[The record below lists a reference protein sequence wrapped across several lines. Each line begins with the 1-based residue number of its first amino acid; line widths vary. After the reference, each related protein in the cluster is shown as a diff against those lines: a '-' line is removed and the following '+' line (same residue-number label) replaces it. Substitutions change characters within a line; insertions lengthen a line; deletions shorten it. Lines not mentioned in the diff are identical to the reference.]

1 MRGLDDGM
9 PDYVLEG
16 PKFGASALGTA
27 GGTVTWAVDATVP
40 AAFVSTLA
48 RAFADWSAYAN
59 IQFAQVASVANATI
73 DLGFAAIDGLS
84 NVLGDATYS
93 YRGSQM
99 LSAAIRFDSGEGWY
113 TSANGIVSQ
122 GNASFFTVA
131 VHEIG
136 HAIGLGHY
144 DATPSI
150 MNTYLNRT
158 VTDLQAS
165 DIEGIR
171 ALYGPAGRTFDG
183 SAALIVAKADPI
195 SLTMSPGTFV
205 SATET
210 GGSVTL
216 TFAGAQALTV
226 TGATL
231 GVGGMPNV
239 GFTNGDFLVGG
250 DGQTLTGAKA
260 NALILGGAGASRIT
274 DVVDPAQA
282 PGTHILFGGLGYADP
297 NDGGDTITF
306 GGKGSWGVFGN
317 AGADSLQQGSASFDA
332 QSYVSVFGGRD
343 DDAIRLADTRNLDAK
358 MAIYG
363 GEGTDTIRIFNTG
376 SDAATAIFGGQGAA
390 DPTDAADTI
399 LFVGGGRVTIYG
411 NGGND
416 SITLGT
422 GTDLDATTVAAV
434 YGGAGRDTLVVEAGQ
449 VRTVTSVFGGED
461 GDAIRVHN
469 TGTTVIYGDTSAG
482 DPAGGNDS
490 IAFVGSGTVTIY
502 ATGGDD
508 SVSVTVEGSAA
519 STIAVYGGAG
529 NDSLTLG
536 PAAPGGLAQAG
547 ITFVTGAGA
556 DTVTLRMD
564 TATPTPV
571 TITDFTLGQDRLI
584 LTATGAS
591 APLALA
597 TGTPTTLQAALDLA
611 AAAASA
617 NGTRPNGTGAVLF
630 AGDAYVVHNAGA
642 DTGFSASTDGVIR
655 LVGVTDL
662 AGLSGATSVGV

>member
-1 MRGLDDGM
+1 MAN
-9 PDYVLEG
+9 YVLEG
-16 PKFGASALGTA
+16 PKFGSSTLGTA

-40 AAFVSTLA
+40 AAFVATLTQ
-48 RAFADWSAYAN
+48 AFADWSTYAN
-59 IQFAQVASVANATI
+59 IQFTQVASVGNAAI

-99 LSAAIRFDSGEGWY
+99 LSAAIRFDSDEGWHP
-113 TSANGIVSQ
+113 SPNGIVSQ
-122 GNASFFTVA
+122 GNASLFTVA

-150 MNTYLNRT
+150 MNTYLDRT
-158 VTDLQAS
+158 VADLQAS

-171 ALYGPAGRTFDG
+171 ALYGAASRTFDG
-183 SAALIVAKADPI
+183 SAALTVSRTDPV

-205 SATET
+205 SATEA
-210 GGSVTL
+210 GGAVTL
-216 TFAGAQALTV
+216 TFAGAQTLTV

-231 GVGGMPNV
+231 GTSGLPNV
-239 GFTNGDFLVGG
+239 GLADGDFLVGG
-250 DGQTLTGAKA
+250 DGQSLTGTKA

-274 DVVDPAQA
+274 DVVDPAQT
-282 PGTHILFGGLGYADP
+282 PGTHIIFGGLGFADP
-297 NDGGDTITF
+297 DDGGDTVIF
-306 GGKGSWGVFGN
+306 GGKGSWGIFGN
-317 AGADSLQQGSASFDA
+317 AGADSLQQGSAAFDSR
-332 QSYVSVFGGRD
+332 SYVSVFGGRD
-343 DDAIRLADTRNLDAK
+343 DDAIRLTDARNLDAK

-363 GEGTDTIRIFNTG
+363 GEGTDTIRVFNTG
-376 SDAATAIFGGQGAA
+376 ADAATAIFGGQGAA
-390 DPTDAADTI
+390 DPTDGADTI
-399 LFVGGGRVTIYG
+399 QFAGGGRITIYG

-434 YGGAGRDTLVVEAGQ
+434 YGGAGRDTLTVEAGQ
-449 VRTVTSVFGGED
+449 TRTVASVFGGED

-469 TGTTVIYGDTSAG
+469 TGTTVIYGDTAAS

-508 SVSVTVEGSAA
+508 SVSVTVEGGPA

-529 NDSLTLG
+529 NDSLTL
-536 PAAPGGLAQAG
+536 AAATPGGLAQAS
-547 ITFVTGAGA
+547 VTLATGTGA
-556 DTVTLRMD
+556 DTVTVRMD

-571 TITDFTLGQDRLI
+571 TITDFTLGQDRLVF
-584 LTATGAS
+584 TGTGTNG
-591 APLALA
+591 PLALA
-597 TGTPTTLQAALDLA
+597 TGTSTTLQAALDLA
-611 AAAASA
+611 ASAASA
-617 NGTRPNGTGAVLF
+617 NGTRPNGTGVVVF
-630 AGDAYVVHNAGA
+630 AGDAYVVHNAAA
-642 DTGFSASTDGVIR
+642 DTSYTVSTDGVIR
-655 LVGVTDL
+655 LVGASDL
-662 AGLSGATSVGV
+662 SVLARLISVEF

>member
-1 MRGLDDGM
+1 MAN
-9 PDYVLEG
+9 YVLEG
-16 PKFGASALGTA
+16 PKFGSPALGTA
-27 GGTVTWAVDATVP
+27 GGTVTWAVDTTVP
-40 AAFVSTLA
+40 ASFVATLA
-48 RAFADWSAYAN
+48 RAFADWSTYAN
-59 IQFAQVASVANATI
+59 IQFTQVASVTSATI
-73 DLGFAAIDGLS
+73 DIGFAAIDGLS

-113 TSANGIVSQ
+113 ASGNGIVSQ

-144 DATPSI
+144 DGAASI

-171 ALYGPAGRTFDG
+171 ALYGAANRVFDG
-183 SAALIVAKADPI
+183 TAPLTLTAADPVT
-195 SLTMSPGTFV
+195 LTMSPGTFV
-205 SATET
+205 SAAQAN
-210 GGSVTL
+210 GGVTL
-216 TFAGAQALTV
+216 TFAGVQALTV

-231 GVGGMPNV
+231 S
-239 GFTNGDFLVGG
+239 TNGLSNVSFADGEVLIGG
-250 DGQTLTGAKA
+250 DGQSLTGVKA
-260 NALILGGAGASRIT
+260 NSLILGGAGSSRIT

-282 PGTHILFGGLGYADP
+282 PGTHIIFGGLGYADA
-297 NDGGDTITF
+297 NDGGDTVTF

-317 AGADSLQQGSASFDA
+317 AGSDSLQQGSAAFDS

-343 DDAIRLADTRNLDAK
+343 DDTIRLTDTRNLDAK

-363 GEGTDTIRIFNTG
+363 GEGSDAIRVFNTG

-390 DPTDAADTI
+390 DPTDTADTI
-399 LFVGGGRVTIYG
+399 AFAGGGRVTIYG
-411 NGGND
+411 NGGD
-416 SITLGT
+416 DGITVGT

-434 YGGAGRDTLVVEAGQ
+434 YGGAGTDTLVYDAGQ
-449 VRTVTSVFGGED
+449 TRTVASLFGGEG

-490 IAFVGSGTVTIY
+490 IAFSGSGTVTIY

-508 SVSVTVEGSAA
+508 SVAVAVEGGASA
-519 STIAVYGGAG
+519 IAVYGGAG
-529 NDSLTLG
+529 NDSISI
-536 PAAPGGLAQAG
+536 AAATPGTLAQASV
-547 ITFVTGAGA
+547 TLATGAGS

-564 TATPTPV
+564 APAVAV
-571 TITDFTLGQDRLI
+571 TITDFTVGQDHLA
-584 LTATGAS
+584 LTGTGAS
-591 APLALA
+591 GSLALA

-611 AAAASA
+611 ATAASA
-617 NGTRPNGTGAVLF
+617 NGTRPNGTGAVVF
-630 AGDAYVVHNAGA
+630 AGDAYIVHKTAA
-642 DTGFSASTDGVIR
+642 DTGFTSAADEVIR
-655 LVGVTDL
+655 IVGITDPVWL
-662 AGLSGATSVGV
+662 GEAVSMSV